1 MKTLSQSS
9 HIKVRFP
16 VPILALALTG
26 LLAGLDASA
35 GLPSGYQGRPSISPL
50 PTSTVRRIRPNEFTR
65 KSSKKSLMDAKT
77 GPTIK
82 KPNKNAQN
90 PILRNQ

>member
-1 MKTLSQSS
+1 MKTLSQSP
-9 HIKVRFP
+9 HIKVCFP
-16 VPILALALTG
+16 VLILALALTG

-35 GLPSGYQGRPSISPL
+35 GIPSGYQGRPSISSL
-50 PTSTVRRIRPNEFTR
+50 PTSTIRRIRPNEFTQR
-65 KSSKKSLMDAKT
+65 SSKKSLLDTKT